1 MEPKESNQEHYNNPE
16 GMWGMGYQQIPHG
29 HTKTAQTHAKIPY

>member
-16 GMWGMGYQQIPHG
+16 GMWGMGYQKIPHG
-29 HTKTAQTHAKIPY
+29 HTKTAQTHAEIPY